1 MGRVV
6 KELIRP
12 TELVAIIRAE
22 VLKYVADSYTSKL
35 YVILDDE
42 QKLYAVVT
50 VPHLLRP
57 YPSRVVV
64 MAQVVGEKA
73 VIIEDVTDKPL
84 VEALIAGG
92 IPREKIVLAYQGEKL
107 SDEGKG

>member
-1 MGRVV
+1 MTIVKKYGIKLIVV
-6 KELIRP
+6 DLEK
-12 TELVAIIRAE
+12 
-22 VLKYVADSYTSKL
+22 
-35 YVILDDE
+35 
-42 QKLYAVVT
+42 
-50 VPHLLRP
+50 
-57 YPSRVVV
+57 VV